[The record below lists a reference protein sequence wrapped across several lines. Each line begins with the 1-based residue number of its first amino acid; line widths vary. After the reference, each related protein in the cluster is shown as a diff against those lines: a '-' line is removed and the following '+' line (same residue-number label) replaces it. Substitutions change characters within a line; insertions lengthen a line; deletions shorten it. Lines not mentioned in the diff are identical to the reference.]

1 MKAYAYI
8 LIAAALASCGNNG
21 DQITSAA
28 EQHGEQQVNE
38 VLHHADWSKNMSIY
52 EVNVRQYS
60 PEGTLDAVRKD
71 LPRLKELGVGILWL
85 MPIHPIGK
93 ENRKGSLGSY
103 YSVRDYKAVNP
114 EFGTMQDFK
123 AFVNEA
129 HSYGMKVIIDW
140 VANHSGF
147 DNVWT
152 QEHKDYYLLDSLGNL
167 QPPTGT
173 DWWDVAQ
180 LNYENEAT
188 RDAMI
193 EAMKF
198 WLVEGQIDGFRCDV
212 ADFVP
217 VDFWNRARKEL
228 STVNPDIFMLAEAEN
243 PLHHIEAFDM
253 SYSWELMHVMNEI
266 AKGNKNLNDLDSYL
280 AKEDTNFVANAYRM
294 TFTTNHDEN
303 SWNGT
308 VFERYGDGHLA
319 FATLAFNLGTPLIY
333 SGQEAGMERRL
344 RFFDKDTIPWDGYK
358 YADFY
363 SKMMKVH
370 RDQEALWNGPYG
382 GKIERI
388 KTEND
393 DVVYAFIRKQGTS
406 EVLTIVNL
414 SAAPTTVVFG
424 ESISGD
430 FTSIFN
436 QFKLTVFANGELP
449 LDAWGYQV
457 FVKNQ
462 VQ

>member
-1 MKAYAYI
+1 MKAYVTI
-8 LIAAALASCGNNG
+8 LFAATLVSCGNNG
-21 DQITSAA
+21 DQITSTA

-103 YSVRDYKAVNP
+103 YSARDYKAVNP
-114 EFGTMQDFK
+114 EFGTLEDFK
-123 AFVNEA
+123 LFVNDA

-152 QEHKDYYLLDSLGNL
+152 KEHKDYYLLDSLGNL

-180 LNYENEAT
+180 LNYENEDT
-188 RDAMI
+188 RVAMI
-193 EAMKF
+193 DAMKF

-228 STVNPDIFMLAEAEN
+228 SAVNPDIFMLAEAEN

-266 AKGNKNLNDLDSYL
+266 AKGNKTLNDLDTYL

-363 SKMMKVH
+363 SKMMNVH

-388 KTEND
+388 KTAND
-393 DVVYAFIRKQGTS
+393 DVVYAFIRKQGAS

-414 SAAPTTVVFG
+414 SATPTTVVFE

-457 FVKNQ
+457 FVKNPA
-462 VQ
+462 